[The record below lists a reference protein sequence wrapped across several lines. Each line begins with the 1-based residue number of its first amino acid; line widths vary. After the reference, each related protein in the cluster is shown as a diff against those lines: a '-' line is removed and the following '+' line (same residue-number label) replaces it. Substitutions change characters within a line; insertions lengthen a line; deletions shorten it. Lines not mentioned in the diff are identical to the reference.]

1 MKFSE
6 MTLDDLREL
15 DLGDAGSWPVAIR
28 AILFAIIVAAIGG
41 LGYKFLI
48 ADQVVALQAV
58 QNEEKA
64 LRGKLERKQKKVATL
79 EALKE
84 QVKKLER
91 DFASLRDQLPGKTEV
106 ASLLQEVSQTRVI
119 TGLEEELFKPGGEI
133 PKDFYAELPIELRV
147 LGSYHQF
154 GEFVSGIAALPRIV
168 TLHKIKIFRSNGGRR
183 SPNNQNK
190 ADLRQ
195 LTMTATAKTYRYR
208 DDEEVSG
215 DEEVE

>member
-168 TLHKIKIFRSNGGRR
+168 TLHKIKIV
-183 SPNNQNK
+183 PNPQ
-190 ADLRQ
+190 ADEDDARPLI
-195 LTMTATAKTYRYR
+195 MTATAKTYRYR
-208 DDEEVSG
+208 DESERTPEEPAK
-215 DEEVE
+215 